1 MPALA
6 WTLVLVLGVV
16 FVFAQ
21 VGCASAP
28 ARAPVPP
35 RSVGDGVYTTRQ
47 ASLGRRRFEQTC
59 QACHRPREFR
69 GSAFQ
74 AAWRGR
80 TVGDLFQ
87 VLVDTMPPDDPGGLD
102 PEEYADV
109 VAYVLSLNGYP
120 AGEED
125 LPPDPLALR
134 EVRFGVQSAP
144 RGPQVAP
151 IR

>member
-1 MPALA
+1 MRPPLASILVLSFFSALA
-6 WTLVLVLGVV
+6 GCGV
-16 FVFAQ
+16 
-21 VGCASAP
+21 SPPPAP
-28 ARAPVPP
+28 APP
-35 RSVGDGVYTTRQ
+35 PPSVAAGVYTTRQ
-47 ASLGRRRFEQTC
+47 ASLGRRRFEQIC

-74 AAWRGR
+74 AAWRER

-102 PEEYADV
+102 PEYYADV
-109 VAYVLSLNGYP
+109 LAYILSLNGYP
-120 AGEED
+120 PGEED
-125 LPPDPLALR
+125 LPADPLALR

-144 RGPQVAP
+144 RGPQGAS